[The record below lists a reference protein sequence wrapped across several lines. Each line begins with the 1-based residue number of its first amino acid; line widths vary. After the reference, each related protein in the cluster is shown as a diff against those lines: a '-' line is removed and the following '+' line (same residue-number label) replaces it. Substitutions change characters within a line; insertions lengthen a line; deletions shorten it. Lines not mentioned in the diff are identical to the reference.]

1 VVDVRR
7 PVDGPARRI
16 LLLGV
21 NLRIVCGVN
30 ICPVMD
36 SRIRALYKIQ
46 AQPGAPAEARR
57 IIAEELSSRL
67 PGRILDDIK
76 LMVSELVAGGIV
88 DGSRGTDQAVVL
100 DLGMNGEVRCSVR
113 DHGTGFA
120 KRVAQT
126 KSRGWG
132 LRVVEQLS
140 DRWGMQCS
148 PDHTEVWFERHY
160 A

>member
-1 VVDVRR
+1 
-7 PVDGPARRI
+7 
-16 LLLGV
+16 
-21 NLRIVCGVN
+21 
-30 ICPVMD
+30 MD

-46 AQPGAPAEARR
+46 PQPGAPAQARR
-57 IIAEELSSRL
+57 NIAEELSSRL

-76 LMVSELVAGGIV
+76 LMVSELVACGVV
-88 DGSRGTDQAVVL
+88 DGSHGGDDPVVL
-100 DLGMNGEVRCSVR
+100 DLGVNGEVRCRVL

-126 KSRGWG
+126 KSRAWG

-148 PDHTEVWFERHY
+148 PDHIEVWFERHC